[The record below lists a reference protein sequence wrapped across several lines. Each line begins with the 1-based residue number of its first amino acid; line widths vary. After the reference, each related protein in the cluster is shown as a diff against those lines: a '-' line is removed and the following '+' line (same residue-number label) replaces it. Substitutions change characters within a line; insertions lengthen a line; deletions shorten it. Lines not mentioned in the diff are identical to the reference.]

1 MKRIIDY
8 DLLCNMSKVNKKT
21 TNASRKE
28 TDEYLKSNDNDAIL
42 RLIKERLK
50 IGFGRYG
57 KGVKVDE
64 DTRTHGTKSNDW
76 LEMSLEENLDMSVYF
91 CATILQHQ
99 RARRLG
105 YNNQQINDDN
115 IVDDYRKRYLKFLKN

>member
-1 MKRIIDY
+1 MKRIVDY
-8 DLLCNMSKVNKKT
+8 DLLCNMSKVNKT
-21 TNASRKE
+21 TSNANRKE
-28 TDEYLKSNDNDAIL
+28 TEEYLKSNDNDAIL

-57 KGVKVDE
+57 KGLKVE
-64 DTRTHGTKSNDW
+64 DSNYDY
-76 LEMSLEENLDMSVYF
+76 LMEGREEILDMAIYF
-91 CATILQHQ
+91 CSDILRQQ

-115 IVDDYRKRYLKFLKN
+115 IVDDYRKRYLKFLRN

>member
-1 MKRIIDY
+1 MKRIVDY

-21 TNASRKE
+21 SNASRKE

-50 IGFGRYG
+50 IGYGRYG
-57 KGVKVDE
+57 KGVKVE
-64 DTRTHGTKSNDW
+64 DSNYDY
-76 LEMSLEENLDMSVYF
+76 LMEGREEILDMAIYF
-91 CATILQHQ
+91 CSDILRQQ

-115 IVDDYRKRYLKFLKN
+115 IVDDYRKRYIKFLRN

>member
-1 MKRIIDY
+1 MKRIVDY

-57 KGVKVDE
+57 NGVKVDE

-76 LEMSLEENLDMSVYF
+76 ESMAMEEELDNIVYRVSSLLR
-91 CATILQHQ
+91 HQ

-115 IVDDYRKRYLKFLKN
+115 IVDDYRKRYLKFLRN